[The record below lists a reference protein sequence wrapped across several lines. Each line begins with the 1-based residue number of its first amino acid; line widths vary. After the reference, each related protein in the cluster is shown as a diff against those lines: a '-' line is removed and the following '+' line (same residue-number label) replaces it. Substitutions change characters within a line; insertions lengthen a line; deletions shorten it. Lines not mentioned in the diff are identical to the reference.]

1 MSDLQKIQ
9 FEQACRHAESI
20 GLEIFK
26 FDGVTYKI
34 VR

>member
-1 MSDLQKIQ
+1 MTDSQKVQ

-20 GLEIFK
+20 GLTLFK

-34 VR
+34 VK